1 MATNYPM
8 TNEQVLT
15 SAINLGEQLLV
26 NGAESSR
33 VEDAIGRICA
43 AYKMPQT
50 HTFCIASC
58 IIVSME
64 TATGE
69 WLTQTRRIL
78 NYGTNMHKLDRLNDL
93 SRTICHTP
101 LSFEEIQEKYNAI
114 VNEKVYSFSVQLLIA
129 AMIAASFTIFFGGN
143 LQDAFAALFIGAFLK
158 LTLYGLQTLKMKP
171 IFYNIICSIASGLA
185 CIFSV
190 SAGLG
195 YNLDA
200 IMIGNIMLL
209 IPGVLLTNSFRDFI
223 SGDMIT
229 GILHFSE
236 AIITAICVAGGFI
249 IAIILTGGR
258 L

>member
-1 MATNYPM
+1 MPTNILM

-15 SAINLGEQLLV
+15 SAINIGEQLLI
-26 NGAESSR
+26 NGGESSR
-33 VEDAIGRICA
+33 VEDTIGRICS
-43 AYKMPQT
+43 AYEMLQT

-58 IIVSME
+58 IIVSVQ
-64 TATGE
+64 TADGE

-93 SRTICHTP
+93 SRTICRTP
-101 LSFEEIQEKYNAI
+101 MSYEEILQKYNDI
-114 VNEKVYSFSVQLLIA
+114 VTEKVYPFSVQLLIA
-129 AMIAASFTIFFGGN
+129 AMIAASFTIFFGGKFP
-143 LQDAFAALFIGAFLK
+143 DAFAALFIGAFLK
-158 LTLYGLQTLKMKP
+158 LTLNGLQALKMKP

-190 SAGLG
+190 NVGIG
-195 YNLDA
+195 KNLDA